1 MSQIKSL
8 KAGTQVLD
16 RDHCPVAFTVVDI
29 VPEVPKGKTIQAEI
43 YKVGQP
49 IGAEFQAIYHNFP
62 ISCGFIDGET
72 GEYVPN

>member
-1 MSQIKSL
+1 MSQITRLERAKFSVMW
-8 KAGTQVLD
+8 KIVSKFASDFTHD
-16 RDHCPVAFTVVDI
+16 YCDEFYMDPVWDLC
-29 VPEVPKGKTIQAEI
+29 E
-43 YKVGQP
+43 P

>member
-1 MSQIKSL
+1 MSEIKSL

-16 RDHCPVAFTVVDI
+16 RDHCPVAFLVVDI

-49 IGAEFQAIYHNFP
+49 IGIENQAVHHNFP
-62 ISCGFIDGET
+62 ISCGFIDAET